1 MKNLYLSAATYLLL
15 LPLSMTSLA
24 EQPQIA
30 SKPMQGMGNM
40 TEEQKDQHA
49 RAIQEHQLQ
58 MHELSNKIL
67 AEQDP
72 VKKEQLKNQQLVLM
86 KAHHAKMMAGHHRIK

>member
-1 MKNLYLSAATYLLL
+1 MKKLYQSVFALVLL
-15 LPLSMTSLA
+15 LPLSMASLA
-24 EQPQIA
+24 EP
-30 SKPMQGMGNM
+30 PMPPSMEIMGSM

-58 MHELSNKIL
+58 MHDLSNKIL

-72 VKKEQLKNQQLVLM
+72 AKKEQLKNQQLSLM
-86 KAHHAKMMAGHHRIK
+86 KAHHARMMAGHHRM